1 VHGLRGSDPTEPP
14 ASAPYLYAQVSH
26 EPRIQQLSDDLRR
39 IGHEPF
45 YLPVGILIDEKN
57 PHKSRCIRCS
67 TCDGHPCL
75 VNAKADAQV
84 ICVDPAL
91 EYPNV
96 TLITDAYVSRL
107 ETSQSGR
114 AVKRVHVER
123 NGEKETYSG
132 EIVVA
137 SCGAINSA
145 ALLLRSASEQH
156 PEALA
161 NSSGM
166 VGRNYMCHLNSVML
180 AISKCENSTVF
191 QKTLGLNDFYF
202 PSKDWEYP
210 MGHISFVGKTDAN
223 VLAAGAPAL
232 APGFTLDLMASHSLD
247 FWMTS
252 EDLPDP
258 NNRIILNKNG
268 GIAINYTPNNTE
280 GHKRLQAKL
289 RSLLKH
295 INCTEHL
302 LPMNA
307 YIGKRIPLA
316 GVAHQ
321 NGTLRFGLDPKTS
334 VLDTKCKTH
343 DLDNL
348 YVVDAS
354 FFPSS
359 GAMNPALT
367 IMANA
372 LRVGDHLKER
382 LA

>member
-1 VHGLRGSDPTEPP
+1 FARPIPP
-14 ASAPYLYAQVSH
+14 APALSPPPPVPH
-26 EPRIQQLSDDLRR
+26 EPRMQRLSDDCARLGCR
-39 IGHEPF
+39 PF
-45 YLPVGILIDEKN
+45 HVPLGVMIDESN
-57 PHKSRCIRCS
+57 RRTSPCIRCS

-91 EYPNV
+91 ECPNV
-96 TLITDAYVSRL
+96 TLVTDAYVSRL

-114 AVKRVHVER
+114 EVKRVHVER

-145 ALLLRSASEQH
+145 ALFLQSASEQH
-156 PEALA
+156 PEGLA

-166 VGRNYMCHLNSVML
+166 VGRNYMCHLNSMML

-210 MGHISFVGKTDAN
+210 MGHISFVVKTDAK
-223 VLAAGAPAL
+223 VLAAGGAAL
-232 APGFTLDLMASHSLD
+232 AAGFTLDLMARHSLD

-258 NNRIILNKNG
+258 NNRIILNRNG
-268 GIAINYTPNNTE
+268 GITINYTPNNTE

-302 LPMNA
+302 LPM
-307 YIGKRIPLA
+307 
-316 GVAHQ
+316 
-321 NGTLRFGLDPKTS
+321 
-334 VLDTKCKTH
+334 
-343 DLDNL
+343 
-348 YVVDAS
+348 
-354 FFPSS
+354 
-359 GAMNPALT
+359 
-367 IMANA
+367 
-372 LRVGDHLKER
+372 
-382 LA
+382 